1 MCNFPLLVSANS
13 WVQILSSSVLVT
25 KCVYASA
32 YCAYFCIGN
41 TVLCRGIRGKYHDWS
56 SNTALKYSESCGF
69 LNIRKI
75 RLSGVVRL
83 KLTGLILA
91 ILEYLRLA
99 VNGVWQREANKYKLH
114 RGYPISFSSE
124 KPRHFKTRA
133 LAFPEGM
140 SPWTL
145 PVCFQEN
152 SLHDCAQTLKEICT
166 NLRANVFKDCIL
178 TLTVH
183 EEMSLHLIPVMENRN
198 HFFALVSPHLIN
210 TYFIDK
216 ADWIKESFAA
226 LIWKSWPWRKTFY
239 CATDFPA
246 WYEQYSNS
254 FRHTVGK
261 LQKLW
266 LNYGYR
272 QSLREGETSALKS
285 EPASSFPAI
294 MLELYKSG
302 RQIRGWS
309 ETKTLYGFSW
319 KTSSLIGLCLRYKS
333 FRKEN
338 CASSTNSFSF
348 MIEKFSNDC
357 RNKWSRDCYG

>member
-1 MCNFPLLVSANS
+1 MCKFPLLVSANS

-25 KCVYASA
+25 KCVYAST

-69 LNIRKI
+69 LNIPKN

-152 SLHDCAQTLKEICT
+152 PLHDCAQTLKEICT
-166 NLRANVFKDCIL
+166 NLRADVFKDCIL

-216 ADWIKESFAA
+216 ADWIRKA
-226 LIWKSWPWRKTFY
+226 LLLWSENRDHEDLLLCNWFSRMIRTILVFIQTNCRQTAETMVKLRLSTKSSRRRNQRFEIWTSVQFSTHNVR
-239 CATDFPA
+239 A
-246 WYEQYSNS
+246 
-254 FRHTVGK
+254 
-261 LQKLW
+261 LQK
-266 LNYGYR
+266 GKTDQR
-272 QSLREGETSALKS
+272 
-285 EPASSFPAI
+285 
-294 MLELYKSG
+294 LE
-302 RQIRGWS
+302 W
-309 ETKTLYGFSW
+309 
-319 KTSSLIGLCLRYKS
+319 
-333 FRKEN
+333 N
-338 CASSTNSFSF
+338 
-348 MIEKFSNDC
+348 
-357 RNKWSRDCYG
+357 